1 MWSCAPL
8 CLSRRVTVD
17 SKPTNNPP
25 PPTKNQNQN
34 PLIIHSLC
42 ALKPLSI
49 DLHVSEIDEQN
60 ISSLSL
66 NYPTKF

>member
-17 SKPTNNPP
+17 PKPTNTPP
-25 PPTKNQNQN
+25 QKKTT
-34 PLIIHSLC
+34 LIIHSLC

-49 DLHVSEIDEQN
+49 DIHVS
-60 ISSLSL
+60 
-66 NYPTKF
+66 

>member
-17 SKPTNNPP
+17 PKPTNTPP
-25 PPTKNQNQN
+25 PQKKH
-34 PLIIHSLC
+34 LIIHSLC

-49 DLHVSEIDEQN
+49 DLHVS
-60 ISSLSL
+60 
-66 NYPTKF
+66 

>member
-17 SKPTNNPP
+17 PKPTNTPP
-25 PPTKNQNQN
+25 PQKKT
-34 PLIIHSLC
+34 LIIHSLC

-49 DLHVSEIDEQN
+49 DLHVS
-60 ISSLSL
+60 
-66 NYPTKF
+66 

>member
-17 SKPTNNPP
+17 PKPTNT
-25 PPTKNQNQN
+25 PPTPKKKH
-34 PLIIHSLC
+34 LIIHSLC

-49 DLHVSEIDEQN
+49 TYMYLR
-60 ISSLSL
+60 
-66 NYPTKF
+66 

>member
-17 SKPTNNPP
+17 PKPTNTPP
-25 PPTKNQNQN
+25 PPKKKN
-34 PLIIHSLC
+34 LIIHSLC

>member
-17 SKPTNNPP
+17 PKPTNTPP
-25 PPTKNQNQN
+25 QKKTN
-34 PLIIHSLC
+34 LIIHSLC

>member
-17 SKPTNNPP
+17 PKPTNTPP
-25 PPTKNQNQN
+25 PPKKN
-34 PLIIHSLC
+34 LIIHSLC

-49 DLHVSEIDEQN
+49 DLHVTEIDEQN